1 MQGRDGLS
9 QPVELLVVLLE
20 LLFIGSYGTFCGFD
34 GRPRLLQGVVLGQ
47 LLFQEN
53 GLGLEGFGAGE
64 HGLYRF
70 QRRLLGCL
78 GVGLMGDLGLQGL

>member
-1 MQGRDGLS
+1 M
-9 QPVELLVVLLE
+9 VLLE
-20 LLFIGSYGTFCGFD
+20 LPFIGSHGTFCGFD
-34 GRPRLLQGVVLGQ
+34 CRPSLLQGVVLGQ

-70 QRRLLGCL
+70 QCRLLGCF
-78 GVGLMGDLGLQGL
+78 GVGLLGDLGLQGL